1 MISVGRAVDQM
12 IRTIVLYGHPV
23 LRAKGAKIQEVT
35 DELRALAEDLIDTMR
50 DAEGVG
56 LAAQQVG
63 EAVQMAVVDVSESE
77 DPATFFRLDGQEA
90 DWNDLMPLVF
100 LNPRVEALS
109 PKVKGSEGCLSFPEV
124 RADIPRPEAIR
135 ATVETLDGRSLV
147 IETDGL
153 LARAIQHETD
163 HLNGILFIDRMSS
176 ASKLS
181 LRKTIRAIQKD
192 GEDMARAGLSGTIGA
207 RREELGTPT

>member
-1 MISVGRAVDQM
+1 MILSGARCFQM

-23 LRAKGAKIQEVT
+23 LREKGAEVLKVT
-35 DELRALAEDLIDTMR
+35 DELRALAEDLVDTMR

-63 EAVQMAVVDVSESE
+63 EAVQMAVVDVSGSE
-77 DPATFFRLDGQEA
+77 DPATFFRLNGQDQGWEE
-90 DWNDLMPLVF
+90 LMPLVF
-100 LNPRVEALS
+100 LNPRIEALS

-124 RADIPRPEAIR
+124 RAEIPRPEIIR
-135 ATVETLDGRSLV
+135 ATLETLDGKTLV

-181 LRKTIRAIQKD
+181 LRKMIRSIQKD
-192 GEDMARAGLSGTIGA
+192 GEEMARTALSGA
-207 RREELGTPT
+207 DVQREELGTRT